1 MLKPPEQPCRQCG
14 HALHQDDLECATAA
28 AARQPVVYGLTW
40 CKDVEVQRYRCK
52 GCGTLC
58 EYDGLADG
66 VLNLNNM
73 DLFTHELLRW

>member
-1 MLKPPEQPCRQCG
+1 M
-14 HALHQDDLECATAA
+14 
-28 AARQPVVYGLTW
+28 
-40 CKDVEVQRYRCK
+40 QRYRCK